1 MKLIMPMAGEGSRFQ
16 KVGYTE
22 PKPFI
27 DVNGKPM
34 FQHVVE
40 NIELD
45 FEEKVFIVQKKHDIK
60 DRVLAIYPDAKVIE
74 VDGVTEGAACTILLA
89 REHYED
95 GSSIFIANCDQHVE
109 WKPDID
115 RIHDRADASIALF
128 HCPEMDAKWSYAV
141 LDGVQVKQVAEKL
154 PISVWA
160 SVGFYSWKDGREFIR
175 AAETMIAANDRVN
188 GEFYLCPVLNYSI
201 KADKRVVGYTVSEMH
216 GIGTPEDFEAWLSR
230 K

>member
-16 KVGYTE
+16 KVGYKD

-40 NIELD
+40 NIGLD
-45 FEEKVFIVQKKHDIK
+45 FDEKVFIVQKKHAIK

-89 REHYED
+89 REYYED
-95 GSSIFIANCDQHVE
+95 GSAIFIANCDQHVE
-109 WKPDID
+109 WNPDID
-115 RIHDRADASIALF
+115 RIYDRADASIALF
-128 HCPEMDAKWSYAV
+128 HCPDLSPKWSYAK
-141 LDGVQVKQVAEKL
+141 LDGVTVTEVAEKN
-154 PISVWA
+154 PISEWA

-175 AAETMIAANDRVN
+175 AAEAMIAADDRVN
-188 GEFYLCPVLNYSI
+188 GEFYLCPVLNYTI
-201 KADKRVVGYTVSEMH
+201 RADKRVIGYTVSEMH
-216 GIGTPEDFEAWLSR
+216 GIGTPEDFEAW
-230 K
+230 KNK